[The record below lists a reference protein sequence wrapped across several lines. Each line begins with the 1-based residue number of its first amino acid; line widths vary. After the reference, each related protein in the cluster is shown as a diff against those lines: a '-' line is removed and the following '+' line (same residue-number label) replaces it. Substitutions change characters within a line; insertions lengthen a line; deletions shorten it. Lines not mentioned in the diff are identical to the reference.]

1 MQTSVMLCAPLDTPA
16 CGISRV
22 EKAFGNADLSVLRGL
37 GRSRVPLDD
46 YLLMSVKAQYA
57 KAKLIVWLSVDEANL
72 NLNIGFIPSGI
83 NFANIDVPPP
93 NLKESGTPR
102 VKISALPVVGA
113 YLEPLFPGAF

>member
-22 EKAFGNADLSVLRGL
+22 DKAFGNADLSVLRGL

-72 NLNIGFIPSGI
+72 NLNIGFIP
-83 NFANIDVPPP
+83 
-93 NLKESGTPR
+93 
-102 VKISALPVVGA
+102 
-113 YLEPLFPGAF
+113 

>member
-1 MQTSVMLCAPLDTPA
+1 MTLCKLQSCCVRRSTPPA

-22 EKAFGNADLSVLRGL
+22 EKAFGNADLSVLRALVAAGSPRRL
-37 GRSRVPLDD
+37 PSHEREG
-46 YLLMSVKAQYA
+46 QYA

-93 NLKESGTPR
+93 NLKESGTP
-102 VKISALPVVGA
+102 A
-113 YLEPLFPGAF
+113 

>member
-22 EKAFGNADLSVLRGL
+22 KKAFGNADLSILRGL

-57 KAKLIVWLSVDEANL
+57 KAKLIEWLSVNETDL
-72 NLNIGFIPSGI
+72 NLSIGVNP
-83 NFANIDVPPP
+83 
-93 NLKESGTPR
+93 
-102 VKISALPVVGA
+102 
-113 YLEPLFPGAF
+113 